1 MERDPIREYKK
12 GRLLRPF
19 LYSLTSTVCQAL
31 DINTVPPCSHA
42 EHVGLVSGHSHCL
55 HDISLVFLSTYPVRG
70 TTAKHRLNKRRW
82 DISIHVPRAGYDGG
96 FKSLLPRQTKFLST
110 YPVRGTTLSGMAGSR
125 SRHHFYPRTPCGV
138 RHEQP
143 APAGCIIV
151 FLSTY
156 PVRGTTRL
164 TKIS

>member
-82 DISIHVPRAGYDGG
+82 DISIHVPRAGYDRWRVRAADGRYH
-96 FKSLLPRQTKFLST
+96 FYPRTPCGVRRGVRVLKKPMKIFLST
-110 YPVRGTTLSGMAGSR
+110 YPVRGTTPTVRRHCRPSEISIHVPRAG
-125 SRHHFYPRTPCGV
+125 YDTP
-138 RHEQP
+138 
-143 APAGCIIV
+143 
-151 FLSTY
+151 
-156 PVRGTTRL
+156 
-164 TKIS
+164 